1 MPAELTPITGTDG
14 SLVLLNGTPTA
25 LTAQA
30 TTNILNIPGGT
41 LAYPALQLYQVSA
54 RTHKVWDP
62 RVTPVVYNSATAL
75 PSTQYFIDWGNGL
88 IVFYTPLTGTPV
100 ITVDFTYF
108 PTASATD
115 VVPMPHTSNLNLTM
129 TGNNI
134 PLDEYNTLI
143 IPEARGKMQGTFQ
156 FDCWASSTS
165 VDLLGLM
172 KLRNYFVFAAYES
185 KQTNRINI
193 LYSDLT
199 GIPKNIPVNGGV
211 GGTITATLKQ
221 LPSFVNEAL

>member
-1 MPAELTPITGTDG
+1 
-14 SLVLLNGTPTA
+14 LNGTPTP

-30 TTNILNIPGGT
+30 TTNILAVPGGT
-41 LAYPALQLYQVSA
+41 LPYPPLQLYEIA
-54 RTHKVWDP
+54 IRTHKIWDP
-62 RVTPVVYNSATAL
+62 RVTPVVYNAASAL

-88 IVFYTPLTGTPV
+88 IVFYQPLTGTPV
-100 ITVDFTYF
+100 ITVDFTYI

-115 VVPMPHTSNLNLTM
+115 VVALPHTSNINMTM

-134 PLDEYNTLI
+134 PLDEYRTLI

-172 KLRNYFVFAAYES
+172 KLRNYFIFAAYDS
-185 KQTNRINI
+185 VQASRINI
-193 LYSDLT
+193 LYADLT
-199 GIPKNIPVNGGV
+199 GIPKNIPVNGGI

-221 LPSFVNEAL
+221 LPSFVNEPL

>member
-1 MPAELTPITGTDG
+1 MSLTPITGTDG
-14 SLVLLNGTPTA
+14 LLVLLNGTPTA
-25 LTAQA
+25 VSAA
-30 TTNILNIPGGT
+30 PTTNILAVPGGT
-41 LAYPALQLYQVSA
+41 LPYPALQLYQIA
-54 RTHKVWDP
+54 TRTHKVWDP
-62 RVTPVVYNSATAL
+62 RVTPVVYNSATPL

-88 IVFYTPLTGTPV
+88 IVFYQPLTGTPT
-100 ITVDFTYF
+100 ITVDATYI
-108 PTASATD
+108 PTATTTD
-115 VVPMPHTSNLNLTM
+115 VVPLPHTSNLNMTM

-134 PLDEYNTLI
+134 PLDEYGTLI

-165 VDLLGLM
+165 VDLLTLM
-172 KLRNYFVFAAYES
+172 KLRNYFIFAAYES
-185 KQTNRINI
+185 VQNNRLSI

-221 LPSFVNEAL
+221 LPSFLNEQL

>member
-1 MPAELTPITGTDG
+1 MAQLTPITGTDG
-14 SLVLLNGTPTA
+14 LLVLLNGTPTPVSA
-25 LTAQA
+25 AP
-30 TTNILNIPGGT
+30 TTNILAVPGGT
-41 LAYPALQLYQVSA
+41 LPYPALQLYQIA
-54 RTHKVWDP
+54 TRTHKVWDP
-62 RVTPVVYNSATAL
+62 RVTPVVYNSATPL

-88 IVFYTPLTGTPV
+88 IVFYTPLTGTPT
-100 ITVDFTYF
+100 ITVDATYI
-108 PTASATD
+108 PTATTTD
-115 VVPMPHTSNLNLTM
+115 VVPLPHTSNLNMTM

-134 PLDEYNTLI
+134 PLDEYGTLI

-165 VDLLGLM
+165 VDLLTLM
-172 KLRNYFVFAAYES
+172 KLRNYFIFAAYES
-185 KQTNRINI
+185 VQNNRLSI

-221 LPSFVNEAL
+221 LPSFLNEAL

>member
-14 SLVLLNGTPTA
+14 ALVLLNGTPTA
-25 LTAQA
+25 VSAAA

-41 LAYPALQLYQVSA
+41 LPYPALQLYQIA
-54 RTHKVWDP
+54 TRTHKLLDP
-62 RVTPVVYNSATAL
+62 RVTPVVYVAATAVA
-75 PSTQYFIDWGNGL
+75 STSYFIDWGNGL

-100 ITVDFTYF
+100 VTIDCTYI
-108 PTASATD
+108 PTATTTD
-115 VVPMPHTSNLNLTM
+115 VVALPHTSNLNMTM

-134 PLDEYNTLI
+134 PLDEYRTLI

-172 KLRNYFVFAAYES
+172 KLRNYFIFAAYES
-185 KQTNRINI
+185 VQANRINI
-193 LYSDLT
+193 LYADLT
-199 GIPKNIPVNGGV
+199 GIPKNVPVNGGV

-221 LPSFVNEAL
+221 LPSFVNESL